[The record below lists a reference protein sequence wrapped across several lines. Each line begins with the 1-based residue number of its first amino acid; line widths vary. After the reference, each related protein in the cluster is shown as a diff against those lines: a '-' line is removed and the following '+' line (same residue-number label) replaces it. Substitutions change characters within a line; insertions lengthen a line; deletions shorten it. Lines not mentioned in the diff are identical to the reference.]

1 MKLVTIPYSRLDPG
15 NAVARAYCVDP
26 DAALQ
31 RFSWDYRDPRALR
44 PLADLQAQRAR
55 PALGPVLAEYNRAV
69 GGDAERA
76 ARIDDGFCVV
86 SGQQVG
92 LLLGPAY
99 TTYKLFTVVNA
110 ARELEKELGA
120 PVTPVFWVES
130 EDHDWDEVN
139 RFFWKGRRYRL
150 EQEVPAGAPVADL
163 EVDPSEFLQQMRD
176 ALGEGEAWDLVAP
189 DGDVEDWGVADWG
202 VADWGVARWHVR
214 NLARLVEGVVF
225 LEPRLLRE
233 PMRAFAEQVARRSDE
248 IDNALAPGPIVA
260 PDGAYLFDATG
271 ARRRLPRGAAL
282 PEAWSTDV
290 VSRVLVQNAALP
302 VLMAVCG
309 PSEIEYWSQ
318 LKQVHE
324 LFGVP
329 MPAVLPRDAAT
340 IIEQGTA
347 RDAAKLGLDLE
358 EIVRGV
364 ARPPQAGASG
374 PVADRLRALA
384 DEASQLY
391 SAVEDG
397 SLDLPPNADKP
408 FRRTV
413 GRLEE
418 DLTKL
423 AGRLDDARAEAAGA
437 GRRKYEKVLGELRPR
452 DGLQERSHSLFPY
465 LLRHGPELA
474 ESLRNSFD
482 PFEIGH
488 YLVRL

>member
-1 MKLVTIPYSRLDPG
+1 MNLVTIPYSRLDPG
-15 NAVARAYCVDP
+15 NAVARAYCVEP

-150 EQEVPAGAPVADL
+150 EQDVRAGAPVADV
-163 EVDPSEFLQQMRD
+163 EADPTAFLQQMRE
-176 ALGEGEAWDLVAP
+176 ALGEGEAWDLVTP
-189 DGDVEDWGVADWG
+189 DGGVAGWGVAG
-202 VADWGVARWHVR
+202 WGVARWHVR

-233 PMRAFAEQVARRSDE
+233 PMRAFAEQVAQRSDE
-248 IDNALAPGPIVA
+248 IDRALAPGPIAA
-260 PDGAYLFDATG
+260 PEGAYLFDATG
-271 ARRRLPRGAAL
+271 ARRRLPRGAVL

-340 IIEQGTA
+340 IIEHGTA

-364 ARPPQAGASG
+364 AQPPQAGASG

-391 SAVEDG
+391 TAVEDG

-423 AGRLDDARAEAAGA
+423 ASRLDDARAEAAGA

-465 LLRHGPELA
+465 LLRHGPGLA